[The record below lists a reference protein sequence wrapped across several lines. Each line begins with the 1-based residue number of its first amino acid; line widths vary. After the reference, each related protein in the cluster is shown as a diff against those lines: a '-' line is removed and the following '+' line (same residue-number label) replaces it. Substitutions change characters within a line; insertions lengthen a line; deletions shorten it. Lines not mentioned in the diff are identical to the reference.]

1 MTTSLAS
8 PQAPGASL
16 QFDATAQGCTSPEYR
31 FWLRDSFGQW
41 QVVQEWGAGP
51 AWIWDT
57 TGLASGAYLISVW
70 TAPPAA
76 APPTRPIS
84 RSLSRC
90 SRSCDGL
97 RVAHG

>member
-70 TAPPAA
+70 TRAA
-76 APPTRPIS
+76 GSSAAYEAYLEVPFT
-84 RSLSRC
+84 LQ
-90 SRSCDGL
+90 
-97 RVAHG
+97 